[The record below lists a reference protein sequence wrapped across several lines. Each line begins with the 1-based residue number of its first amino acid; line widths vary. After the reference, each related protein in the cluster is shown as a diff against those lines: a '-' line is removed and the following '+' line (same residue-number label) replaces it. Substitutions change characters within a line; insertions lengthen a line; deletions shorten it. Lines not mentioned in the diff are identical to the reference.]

1 MIRHPATGYWWSRL
15 SLRLLSAVFNIAAIG
30 FSVFYLTNWTIG
42 PLLMMGPPAILAF
55 LWNCL
60 DLLCLCVVN
69 DRQGV
74 HPIACIIVDGLL
86 FLGLGG
92 MSGVIAFTLSKLDDS
107 GYYFAFFQDEAG
119 EEYLRIVLGFGILA
133 TILHLAMSIVA
144 CFEMKQRRAA
154 DARSTSR
161 RNDCGGLT
169 SQQHQAAPMLSDPPP
184 AYSLSSNQAAP
195 KSMIRS

>member
-1 MIRHPATGYWWSRL
+1 MA
-15 SLRLLSAVFNIAAIG
+15 AVG

-55 LWNCL
+55 LWNCV
-60 DLLCLCVVN
+60 DFLCLSVVN

-86 FLGLGG
+86 FLGLGA

-133 TILHLAMSIVA
+133 AVLHLAMSILA
-144 CFEMKQRRAA
+144 CFEIKQRRAA
-154 DARSTSR
+154 DARSTSHHI
-161 RNDCGGLT
+161 DCGGLT
-169 SQQHQAAPMLSDPPP
+169 SQQPQAAAPLLSDPPP
-184 AYSLSSNQAAP
+184 AYSLSSNQA
-195 KSMIRS
+195 SRSEENYQVVVPGMAVDLSPSLGKRVP